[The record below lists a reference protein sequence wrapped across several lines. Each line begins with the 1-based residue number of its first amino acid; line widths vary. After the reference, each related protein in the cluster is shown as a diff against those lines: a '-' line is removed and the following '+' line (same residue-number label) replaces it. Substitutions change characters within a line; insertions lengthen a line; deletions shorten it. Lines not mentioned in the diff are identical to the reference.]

1 MIQYEARLERV
12 LDYIYDHLTDDLDM
26 AALADVACLSQYHWH
41 RIYRGVTGET
51 LANTVRRLRLHRAAG
66 DLLLTRRAIPTI
78 AETWGYSDVAAFTR
92 AFAAA
97 YGMPPGRYRE
107 AGQLYAFEVK
117 TRAKDFSMQDV
128 EIVTIEAIPTVGLPH
143 AGAYMAIGRS
153 FDKVWGLLN
162 ARGLI
167 HATPRVLGLFYDDPN
182 LVPEADLRSF
192 AGVSISGDAEIAA
205 PLETRIIDGGTYA
218 VITHKGAYAEL
229 PTSYDAL
236 YGGWLP
242 QSGRQVRDAPAF
254 EEYLNDPRST
264 APSELLTKIYLPLA

>member
-12 LDYIYDHLTDDLDM
+12 LDYIHDHLTDDLDI
-26 AALADVACLSQYHWH
+26 AVLADVACLSQYHWH

-66 DLLLTRRAIPTI
+66 ELLVTRRAIPDI

-107 AGQLYAFEVK
+107 TGQLHAFEVRNRTK
-117 TRAKDFSMQDV
+117 EFSMQNVD
-128 EIVTIEAIPTVGLPH
+128 IVDIEAIPTIGLPH
-143 AGAYMAIGRS
+143 KGAYMTIGRG
-153 FDKVWGLLN
+153 FDKLWGLLN
-162 ARGLI
+162 ARGLVRGM
-167 HATPRVLGLFYDDPN
+167 PRILALYYDDPN
-182 LVPEADLRSF
+182 LMTEADLKSF
-192 AGVSISGDAEIAA
+192 ACVSLPHDVDVVA
-205 PLETRIIDGGTYA
+205 PLETRVIEGGTYA
-218 VITHKGAYAEL
+218 VMTHKGPYAEL
-229 PTSYDAL
+229 HTSYDAL

-264 APSELLTKIYLPLA
+264 APSELLTRIYLPLV